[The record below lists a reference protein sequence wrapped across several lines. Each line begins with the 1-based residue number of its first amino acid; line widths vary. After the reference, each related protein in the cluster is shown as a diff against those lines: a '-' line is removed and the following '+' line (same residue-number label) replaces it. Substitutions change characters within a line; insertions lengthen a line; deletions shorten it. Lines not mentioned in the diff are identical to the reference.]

1 MNKGLKRFYF
11 IKSAI
16 LTILFSAAV
25 YFENAQQ
32 ARFFTLVALFLLY
45 LAAGFSRQIFGA
57 SGKWYYY
64 SFFLDTALV
73 FALEFNSRLLINY
86 FFHSFYI
93 FILLEAALA
102 LPLRRGI
109 TAGAISVL
117 VSLIKYAYLIY
128 YKFDLSSVSQMAFFL
143 MVNGLILVIAGFA
156 QKNREEKERTDMLN
170 KELLDAYRKLKEYND
185 EVNRLTVIEERNRIA
200 RDLHDTL
207 GHNMTA
213 LIMQLQ
219 MAEHLAREDLPKAE
233 GLLSAA
239 TKTAR
244 ESLSGI
250 RAIVETLRGREAAS
264 TAARSTKDLV
274 QEFASKTGADI
285 KLDIEGTDA
294 NCSKAAASAVYH
306 IVQES
311 LTNAVRHGNAGR
323 ISVQLTYT
331 AEAVSFSVRDNGRGS
346 ETVKEGYGL
355 RGIRERAEAFG
366 GWVAYGNDD
375 GFYIKGILYLE
386 EKDDKSTVG
395 R

>member
-1 MNKGLKRFYF
+1 MNKKLKIFYL
-11 IKSAI
+11 IKAAI
-16 LTILFSAAV
+16 LTILFCTAV

-32 ARFFTLVALFLLY
+32 ARFFTLIALFLLY
-45 LAAGFSRQIFGA
+45 LAAGFSRQIFGIG
-57 SGKWYYY
+57 GKWHYY
-64 SFFLDTALV
+64 SFFLDIALV
-73 FALEFNSRLLINY
+73 FAMEFNSRLLINY

-93 FILLEAALA
+93 VILLEAALT
-102 LPLRRGI
+102 LPLIRGI
-109 TAGAISVL
+109 AAGTTAVL
-117 VSLIKYAYLIY
+117 VSLIKYVYLIY

-156 QKNREEKERTDMLN
+156 QKNREERERTDMLY
-170 KELLDAYRKLKEYND
+170 KELLDAHRRLKEYND

-219 MAEHLAREDLPKAE
+219 MAEHLAKEDLPKAE
-233 GLLSAA
+233 GLLAAA
-239 TKTAR
+239 TRTAR
-244 ESLSGI
+244 DSLSGI

-264 TAARSTKDLV
+264 TADRSIKELV

-285 KLDIEGTDA
+285 KLDIEGTEKKCGTA
-294 NCSKAAASAVYH
+294 VASAIYH
-306 IVQES
+306 IIQES
-311 LTNAVRHGNAGR
+311 LTNAVRHGNAGQV
-323 ISVQLTYT
+323 SVQLVYT
-331 AEAVSFSVRDNGRGS
+331 AESVSFSVSDNGRGA

-355 RGIRERAEAFG
+355 RGIRERAEALG
-366 GWVAYGNDD
+366 GSIEYGNDN

-386 EKDDKSTVG
+386 EK